1 MTHACNTIVGRII
14 MDSVKQIKPASPL
27 FSPIRISTLTIKN
40 RIIMPAMILNYP
52 FEGYDIGEE
61 WTRFYHRRAVGGTGL
76 IIAGACHVDQIGKMD
91 PYQIGADR
99 DEWLPA
105 LEKIARSIK
114 EGGAVPALQL
124 NHAGRYSKKAITGMD
139 PVAPSAIPS
148 RYTKELPRELS
159 ETEVETIVHAFGAA
173 ARRAKIAGFEAV
185 ELLGATGYLISQF
198 LSPLT
203 NQRNDRFGGTEEKR
217 RKFVREVIAAIKE
230 AVGDDFPLI
239 FRQSSTDNI
248 PGGMDA
254 NDQLNL
260 SKALKQWGVHLINV
274 TAGWHDAPVHQIGP
288 SVPHGHYIPYAT
300 RIKETVGLPVSC
312 AMRITEPEMARQV
325 INEGRL
331 DMVTM
336 ARALIA
342 DPDWPRKTQAG
353 EDESIRKCICC
364 CNCFDQAFAKK
375 QIECSVNAMLGGET
389 YGPAEKAKRI
399 LVVGGGPAG
408 MEAARILARR
418 GHRVTIQE
426 KDGRLGGLLLIGSKP
441 PHKSE
446 VINLIRFLIHELKT
460 LNIPVVNGVDFDS
473 LADHFD
479 GVILAA
485 GAKEKTLTIK
495 GMESIPTFMS
505 TQVLDDLAILEN
517 PVIIVGAGL
526 VGCETAEYLDAKNY
540 DVSIVEIQS
549 KPLPDMGVSLRWP
562 LLQRL
567 KKSGIEIHTASSIR
581 EIVGKEA
588 IIASGD
594 KTFTKKVG
602 SLIFAVGFSAE
613 NGLRAAIQASGL
625 PFCVIGDQKAPRRI
639 KDAIQEGHLAA
650 TAWMAEWE

>member
-1 MTHACNTIVGRII
+1 MNQVQSDTTGSKLFTPI
-14 MDSVKQIKPASPL
+14 QISG
-27 FSPIRISTLTIKN
+27 LTVKN

-52 FEGYDIGEE
+52 FEGFDIGSD
-61 WTRFYHRRAVGGTGL
+61 WMRFYHQRAIGGTGL
-76 IIAGACHVDQIGKMD
+76 IIAGACHVDPAGRMD
-91 PYQIGADR
+91 GHQVGADR

-114 EGGAVPALQL
+114 DGGAASALQL
-124 NHAGRYSKKAITGMD
+124 NHAGRYSKKAITGLE

-148 RYTKELPRELS
+148 HYTKEVPRELS
-159 ETEVETIVHAFGAA
+159 EAEIEGIIKAFAA
-173 ARRAKIAGFEAV
+173 AAMRAKRAGFDAV

-203 NQRNDRFGGTEEKR
+203 NQRKDRFGGSEKGR
-217 RKFVREVIAAIKE
+217 RTFVKEIIAAIKAE
-230 AVGDDFPLI
+230 VGSDFPLI

-254 NDQLNL
+254 DDQLNL
-260 SKALKQWGVHLINV
+260 SKALKKWGVHLLNV

-288 SVPHGHYIPYAT
+288 SVAHGPYIPYAT
-300 RIKETVGLPVSC
+300 RIRKEVGLPVSC
-312 AMRITEPEMARQV
+312 AMRITEPAMARQA
-325 INEGRL
+325 IDEDRL

-342 DPDWPRKTQAG
+342 DAEWPNKAQAG
-353 EDESIRKCICC
+353 DDAAIRKCICC

-389 YGPAEKAKRI
+389 VGPARNVRRM

-418 GHRVTIQE
+418 GHRVTLME
-426 KDGRLGGLLLIGSKP
+426 KTHHLGGRLVIGSKP

-446 VINLIRFLIHELKT
+446 VTNLIRYLAHELET
-460 LNIPVVNGVDFDS
+460 LNVPMVHAIDTER
-473 LADHFD
+473 LAEQFD

-485 GAKEKTLTIK
+485 GAREKTLSIP
-495 GMESIPTFMS
+495 GMESVPVALS
-505 TQVLDDLAILEN
+505 TEVLDDQAVLKS

-526 VGCETAEYLDAKNY
+526 VGCETAEYLHTRGFE
-540 DVSIVEIQS
+540 VSIVELQL
-549 KPLPDMGVSLRWP
+549 KPLPDMGASLRWP

-567 KKSGIEIHTASSIR
+567 RESGINIYTGSSISAISDGTASVESETQTVRLPI
-581 EIVGKEA
+581 
-588 IIASGD
+588 
-594 KTFTKKVG
+594 G
-602 SLIFAVGFSAE
+602 SLVFSIGFAATNE
-613 NGLRAAIQASGL
+613 LQAAVEKAGL
-625 PFCVIGDQKAPRRI
+625 PSCVIGDQKAPRRI
-639 KDAIQEGHLAA
+639 KDAIREGHLAA
-650 TAWMAEWE
+650 SAWMAEWE